1 MTKTVLFDIDGTL
14 ADATH
19 RLHHIKSKPPNW
31 DAFFAECVNDPVI
44 EPIRDLA
51 QTVAAQGYKIILV
64 SGRTDKVRAQTEEWL
79 AQHGVPYQELH
90 MRAEGDYRQ
99 DFVVKSQ
106 ILDAIL
112 AEGNEIAF
120 VVDDRPSVV
129 AMWRERGL
137 TCLQC
142 RDWSETEGSNTGLL
156 TLMVGP
162 SGAGK
167 SHWLTSMEAE
177 VQYGIRSSH
186 IVSSDLIRGDLCGD
200 FRDQTKNDEV
210 FAALHAIV
218 KTRLSHGLPTVIDA
232 TNLRRKDRLAAAAL
246 ANGGKVRYVLID
258 RPTEDKRR
266 DAGWRATL
274 PFDLIAKHEQT
285 FRSQIKDILAG
296 DEQPNVE
303 VIDLRLAA

>member
-1 MTKTVLFDIDGTL
+1 MTKTVIFDIDGTL

-19 RLHHIKSKPPNW
+19 RLHHIKGKAPNW
-31 DAFFAECVNDPVI
+31 DAFFTECVNDPVI

-51 QTVAAQGYKIILV
+51 HLVAAQNYKIILV
-64 SGRTDKVRAQTEEWL
+64 SGRSDKVRAETEAWL
-79 AQHGVPYQELH
+79 ARHGVPYRELH
-90 MRAEGDYRQ
+90 MRPEGDYRQ
-99 DFVVKSQ
+99 DFIVKSQ
-106 ILDAIL
+106 ILDHIL

-142 RDWSETEGSNTGLL
+142 RDWDEREGTVTGLL
-156 TLMVGP
+156 TLMIGP

-167 SHWLTSMEAE
+167 TTWLASDAAAGHSIHPSH
-177 VQYGIRSSH
+177 VI
-186 IVSSDLIRGDLCGD
+186 SSDQIRADLCGD

-210 FAALHAIV
+210 FAALHAIA

-246 ANGGKVRYVLID
+246 ANSGKVRYIVID
-258 RPTEDKRR
+258 RPMEEKRR
-266 DAGWRATL
+266 DADWRATL
-274 PFDLIAKHEQT
+274 PIDLIAKHEQT
-285 FRSQIKDILAG
+285 FNSQVKDILAG
-296 DEQPNVE
+296 DKQSNVE
-303 VIDLRLAA
+303 VIDLRRAT

>member
-1 MTKTVLFDIDGTL
+1 MTRTALFDIDGTL

-19 RLHHIKSKPPNW
+19 RLHHIQNGSHDW

-51 QTVAAQGYKIILV
+51 ILVARQGLKIILV
-64 SGRTDKVRAQTEEWL
+64 SGRSDRVREETKEWL
-79 AQHGVPYQELH
+79 ARGGVPYSALL
-90 MRAEGDYRQ
+90 MRKDGDYRA
-99 DFVVKSQ
+99 DTVVKSEF
-106 ILDAIL
+106 LDTIL
-112 AEGNEIAF
+112 ADGHEIAF

-142 RDWSETEGSNTGLL
+142 RDWVETPPATPGLL
-156 TLMVGP
+156 TLMVGT

-167 SHWLTSMEAE
+167 SYWLQDDAARE
-177 VQYGIRSSH
+177 YGIHPSH
-186 IVSSDLIRGDLCGD
+186 VLSSDQFRADICGD

-210 FAALHAIV
+210 FAALHAV
-218 KTRLSHGLPTVIDA
+218 AKARLSHGMPTVIDA
-232 TNLRRKDRLAAAAL
+232 THLRRKDRLASVAL

-258 RPTEDKRR
+258 RPAEDKRR
-266 DAGWRATL
+266 DAGWRASL
-274 PFDLIAKHEQT
+274 PFDLIAKHEHT
-285 FRSQIKDILAG
+285 LRSQIKDILTG
-296 DEQPNVE
+296 DSQPNVE